1 MVERDYILLGG
12 LTLLLHGQIIKNIF
26 VIIDYAKGALR
37 GGTLFNSPNWSP
49 DSVKTE
55 SFGFGI
61 GYCLQENWSTTLGLH
76 RASGYL
82 ASYCFGISHP
92 RKRY

>member
-1 MVERDYILLGG
+1 
-12 LTLLLHGQIIKNIF
+12 LLLHGQIIKNIF

-61 GYCLQENWSTTLGLH
+61 EHCLQENWSTTLGAILGF
-76 RASGYL
+76 RALSIL
-82 ASYCFGISHP
+82 MLWDIASQKKILT
-92 RKRY
+92 